1 MVRARSLSP
10 RVAFACVALVG
21 ALLLTALHH
30 GTSARIGATQAQRA
44 VLRDPAAVHLLAGAH
59 ITSVQVTPIDAR
71 LTRVTF
77 LAGGRWVAE
86 FALDAHRRVVD
97 STNFAIRRVPYGNWL
112 AYEPALLAGLTAL
125 FVLCTA
131 VTPWRRVRNLDVLA
145 VCSLLAPMILL
156 QRRYVQASVISATP
170 ALLYLL
176 ARCAWV
182 SLGARRPGA
191 PACTL
196 ADALTRRFPDAR
208 LSRLVGFAAAALALV
223 YVMVSATTTA
233 PVDVVY
239 AVMEGAT
246 GLLHGVLP
254 YGHLPGDVMHGD
266 TYPPLSYLLYV
277 PLAALAPVG
286 SVWDSVDIALG
297 ATAAMAVAVAVALG
311 WSRAGSSPGAAAG
324 AAGGPIAL
332 ARPQAALAWLAFPT
346 LLMTTSTGTTDL
358 ALAGLLLA
366 AICLWRR
373 PVAACAVIAAAGWF
387 KLAPFLLLPLWLAPL
402 RGRQLVRALVAVG
415 AVCAA
420 VFGMVLALGGV
431 GGLAQMIHAIGYQFS
446 RGSTQS
452 FPAALDLSA
461 LQPIGQALVLGVV
474 AAATVAIARN
484 PSAFDARR
492 MSALTAVL
500 LIGLQLSANYWSVLY
515 LAWLAPVLMT
525 SLLGAT
531 DPVQVPARVA
541 SASNRP
547 RPALA
552 PAR

>member
-1 MVRARSLSP
+1 MVRERSLSP
-10 RVAFACVALVG
+10 RVAFACVALVS
-21 ALLLTALHH
+21 ALVLTAMHH
-30 GTSARIGATQAQRA
+30 GASARIGAVQAQRA
-44 VLRDPAAVHLLAGAH
+44 VLRDPTAARLLAGTHVTA
-59 ITSVQVTPIDAR
+59 VQVTRIDDR

-77 LAGGRWVAE
+77 LAGARWTAE
-86 FALDAHRRVVD
+86 FALDPHQRVVD
-97 STNFAIRRVPYGNWL
+97 STNFAPRRVPYGNWL
-112 AYEPALLAGLTAL
+112 AYEPALLAGLTLL

-145 VCSLLAPMILL
+145 VCSLLAPMLLL
-156 QRRYVQASVISATP
+156 QRRYVQASVLSAAP

-182 SLGARRPGA
+182 SLGTSRPGA
-191 PACTL
+191 QARTL
-196 ADALTRRFPDAR
+196 AEALARRFPDAR
-208 LSRLVGFAAAALALV
+208 VGRLVGVVAAALALV

-277 PLAALAPVG
+277 PLAAVAPVA
-286 SVWDSVDIALG
+286 SVWDSVDIALA

-311 WSRAGSSPGAAAG
+311 RGRAGTSPGGDSGAAAG
-324 AAGGPIAL
+324 PIAV

-373 PVAACAVIAAAGWF
+373 PVAACAVLAVAGWF

-402 RGRQLVRALVAVG
+402 RGRQLLRALGVIVAVG
-415 AVCAA
+415 AA
-420 VFGMVLALGGV
+420 VLGMVLALGGA
-431 GGLAQMIHAIGYQFS
+431 GAPAQMIHAIGYQFS

-452 FPAALDLSA
+452 FPAALGLSA
-461 LQPIGQALVLGVV
+461 LQPIGEALVLGVL
-474 AAATVAIARN
+474 AAGTLAIARN

-500 LIGLQLSANYWSVLY
+500 LIALQLSANYWSVLY
-515 LAWLAPVLMT
+515 LAWLAPLLIT
-525 SLLGAT
+525 SLLGAAE
-531 DPVQVPARVA
+531 PAFMPARAVSGVHRPHPALA
-541 SASNRP
+541 SAS
-547 RPALA
+547 
-552 PAR
+552 